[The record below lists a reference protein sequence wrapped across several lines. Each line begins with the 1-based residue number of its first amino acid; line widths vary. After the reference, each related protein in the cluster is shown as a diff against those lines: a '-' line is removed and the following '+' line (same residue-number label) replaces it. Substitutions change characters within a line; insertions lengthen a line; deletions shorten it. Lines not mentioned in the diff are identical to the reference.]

1 MTLLLNFFLNWLQK
15 QEWTFL
21 FSNQRNQVLY
31 IGMLRHCTVTA
42 VKTNITPV
50 SCSGGTVWRQD
61 KSGEDRQ
68 RRVKARECEWSISG
82 LPKDDQLMNNIE
94 KFCANFTTVYFDLKH
109 RDNISRK
116 IRFFPLK
123 SSNNKVQLYS
133 GPFPADFCLCLL
145 KNHISFM
152 FKKAQTLSVSL
163 VIHGNYDCCHM
174 TLLRE

>member
-1 MTLLLNFFLNWLQK
+1 
-15 QEWTFL
+15 
-21 FSNQRNQVLY
+21 
-31 IGMLRHCTVTA
+31 
-42 VKTNITPV
+42 
-50 SCSGGTVWRQD
+50 
-61 KSGEDRQ
+61 
-68 RRVKARECEWSISG
+68 
-82 LPKDDQLMNNIE
+82 MNNIE